1 MTRGAILVAA
11 AAALNLTAFAATS
24 HAEPNG
30 TNSAA
35 EDNVQTI
42 EQFRAK
48 WNRLLDQAAKA
59 RNVQH
64 SCADG
69 LCDWEWELRPRVQAK
84 MVESNNG
91 SHQAFYCFLAEPA
104 TTWDCYGN
112 TLQKWVWEPP
122 QGGDTTVAQGDDTAI
137 AQGDDT
143 PAYTPT
149 PVDDPNA
156 VPIFT
161 DGRRAHVSAMIG
173 LISATMLIDTG
184 ASVASVNASVA
195 QALLAS
201 GEAIEA
207 GQGEVRLAGG
217 QTVTEDC
224 IIIRQIALRTHV
236 ATNVPAVINANDDD
250 MLLSLPALNQ
260 MGKFTIDTANSQL
273 VFG

>member
-1 MTRGAILVAA
+1 VTHRPTLGA
-11 AAALNLTAFAATS
+11 AFAALAFAAPSYAQVT
-24 HAEPNG
+24 G
-30 TNSAA
+30 TNSAV

-42 EQFRAK
+42 EQFLAR
-48 WNRLLDQAAKA
+48 WNNLLDRAAKA
-59 RNVQH
+59 RNIQH
-64 SCADG
+64 YCADG
-69 LCDWEWELRPRVQAK
+69 LCAWEWELRPRVQAK

-91 SHQAFYCFLAEPA
+91 THQAFYCFLAEPA

-112 TLQKWVWEPP
+112 TLQRWVWNP
-122 QGGDTTVAQGDDTAI
+122 QGGDAAV

-143 PAYTPT
+143 PANTPA
-149 PVDDPNA
+149 PVVDPNA

-161 DGRRAHVSAMIG
+161 DGTRAHVSAMIG
-173 LISATMLIDTG
+173 SISATMLIDTG

-207 GQGEVRLAGG
+207 GQGAVGLAGG

-224 IIIRQIALRTHV
+224 IIIRQIALGTHV